1 MLKNIQKQLYKFKQN
16 NFTLYLK
23 KMSQN
28 NNFLTQK
35 INLNKVFKL
44 NTIHLFNNSFLKM
57 NKLQFDWSTDDDSSF
72 GIRIQKPSRF
82 VKDEFSLKF
91 DWSTDDDSSFDIRTH
106 KPPSRNV
113 IHDKIFGFF
122 NKLSDKLNTKR
133 YLM

>member
-16 NFTLYLK
+16 NFTFYLK

-57 NKLQFDWSTDDDSSF
+57 NKLQFDWSSDDDSSF
-72 GIRIQKPSRF
+72 DIRTQRPSRF
-82 VKDEFSLKF
+82 VKDEFNLKF
-91 DWSTDDDSSFDIRTH
+91 DWSTDDDSSFDIRTQ
-106 KPPSRNV
+106 KPSRNV
-113 IHDKIFGFF
+113 IHDKIFGFL

>member
-1 MLKNIQKQLYKFKQN
+1 
-16 NFTLYLK
+16 
-23 KMSQN
+23 MSQN

-44 NTIHLFNNSFLKM
+44 NTIHLLNNSFLKM

-72 GIRIQKPSRF
+72 DIRTHKPPSRF
-82 VKDEFSLKF
+82 VKDEYTLKF

>member
-16 NFTLYLK
+16 NFTFYLK

-57 NKLQFDWSTDDDSSF
+57 NKLQFDWSS
-72 GIRIQKPSRF
+72 
-82 VKDEFSLKF
+82 
-91 DWSTDDDSSFDIRTH
+91 DDDSSFDIRTQ
-106 KPPSRNV
+106 KPSRNV
-113 IHDKIFGFF
+113 IHDKIFGFL